1 MHNAIYFYQL
11 GANIEPYPVLYFT
24 AANANNSRAY
34 TAGLIAR
41 LFGVDL
47 SMTVID

>member
-1 MHNAIYFYQL
+1 MNLAMRFYHL
-11 GANIEPYPVLYFT
+11 GANVEPYPVLYFT

-47 SMTVID
+47 SMTIS